1 MVFKRLIVMIIVL
14 AALVSVC
21 CADAFAAEDEDLT
34 VSKGC
39 HSLDGT
45 QALFGSERKTENG
58 SAVFL
63 YETQSQTVLYQ
74 WESDKQVYPASLV
87 KIMTALLVLENGTLT
102 DTVVVTQSALDTVSY
117 DAISVDLQ
125 AGEKI
130 SVEDLM
136 YCLLVYSANDA
147 AAVLAE
153 YIAGSQSVFVAMMN
167 DRAAELG
174 CTGTVFINPHG
185 LHEEEQVT
193 TARDV
198 AKVLNTALEHEA
210 FRTFFGTVNYQVPA
224 TNLHKERRLS
234 SNNYLMNTDAVAIYF
249 DSRVTGGRTGITT
262 EGYRNIA
269 TLSQSGNMEVICIVM
284 EAAST
289 LSDSGRTEVYGGFP
303 ETISFLE
310 QAYTGYARR
319 QIIYPNQ
326 TLQQYAV
333 PNGDNDLFVTSYE
346 GFSTVLPSD
355 MTLDKLSFTYQESSG
370 TVQAPI
376 AKGENIGALQVWYGD
391 LCIAQTEV
399 YAMND
404 VAVSYDKAGA
414 LKPVKQEV
422 SWLTVLLIIIAL
434 AAAGFVAYVFLARFR
449 SKKAAAA
456 QMRRRR

>member
-1 MVFKRLIVMIIVL
+1 MFLKRLIVFFVAL
-14 AALVSVC
+14 AVFFSVC
-21 CADAFAAEDEDLT
+21 CVAAFAADEEDLT

-45 QALFGSERKTENG
+45 QSLLGSEKKTENAG
-58 SAVFL
+58 SVFM

-74 WESDKQVYPASLV
+74 WESDKPVYPASLV
-87 KIMTALLVLENGTLT
+87 KIMSALLVLEKGNLT
-102 DTVVVTQSALDTVSY
+102 DTVIVTQSALDTVSY

-153 YIAGSQSVFVAMMN
+153 YIAGSQAAFTAMMN

-174 CTGTVFINPHG
+174 CTGTVFTNPHG
-185 LHEEEQVT
+185 LHEDEQVT
-193 TARDV
+193 TARDL
-198 AKVLNTALEHEA
+198 AKILNAALEHEA
-210 FRTFFGTVNYQVPA
+210 FRTFFGTIHYQVPA
-224 TNLHKERRLS
+224 TNLHQERRLS
-234 SNNYLMNTDAVAIYF
+234 SNNYLMNTDAVGIYF

-269 TLSQSGNMEVICIVM
+269 SLSQSGNMEVICIVM
-284 EAAST
+284 DAAST

-303 ETISFLE
+303 ETIALLD

-319 QIIYPNQ
+319 QIIFPNQ

-333 PNGDNDLFVTSYE
+333 SGGDNDLFITSYE

-355 MTLDKLSFTYQESSG
+355 MTVDKLTFIYQE
-370 TVQAPI
+370 TDFQAPI
-376 AKGENIGALQVWYGD
+376 AKGQNIATLQVWHGD

-404 VAVSYDKAGA
+404 VAVSYEKTAE
-414 LKPVKQEV
+414 LRPVKQDV
-422 SWLTVLLIIIAL
+422 SWLTVLLIVIAL
-434 AAAGFVAYVFLARFR
+434 AAAGSVAYVFIARFR

-456 QMRRRR
+456 QMRRRRR